1 MKGKEL
7 VKLLKKD
14 GWEVVRVKGSHHV
27 MKKGSQIEV
36 ILVHSTDIPIG
47 LANKILK
54 RAGLK

>member
-27 MKKGSQIEV
+27 MKKATKS
-36 ILVHSTDIPIG
+36 
-47 LANKILK
+47 K
-54 RAGLK
+54 